1 MTEPSL
7 SKSGKQHYELQLQI
21 YTLATSYWFKLHSEE
36 KYNEKFGGVLY
47 IFLRGMP
54 QHKGVYFNRPSWQ
67 DLKEYENRLRLEN
80 Y

>member
-1 MTEPSL
+1 MIEDYDEVNHFIHN
-7 SKSGKQHYELQLQI
+7 KI
-21 YTLATSYWFKLHSEE
+21 E

-54 QHKGVYFNRPSWQ
+54 QHKGVYFKRPSWQ
-67 DLKEYENRLRLEN
+67 NLNEYENRLRLEN